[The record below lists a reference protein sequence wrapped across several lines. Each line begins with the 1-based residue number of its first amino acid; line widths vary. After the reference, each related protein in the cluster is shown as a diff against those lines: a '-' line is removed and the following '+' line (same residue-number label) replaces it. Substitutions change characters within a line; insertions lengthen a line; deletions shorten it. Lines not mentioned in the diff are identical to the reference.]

1 MKRVICIGRQYGSGG
16 REVGELLAQK
26 LGIPCYDKLLLK
38 QAAEEAGLDVS
49 VVKEDEERP
58 VKVGQFLT
66 GNVFAD
72 SARMAGTFYFQS
84 QIIYEAERKVIER
97 AAESGPCVIV
107 GRCASSILRGKDILS
122 VFVYGDKDERIKRIM
137 KRNGLEEKEAFLRMK
152 RMDRMRRQYFDSYS
166 DTRWGMP
173 GSYDLMISSSYY
185 GVDGCIRMIMEGIDK
200 TEKEKNHE

>member
-38 QAAEEAGLDVS
+38 QAAAEAGLDVS
-49 VVKEDEERP
+49 VVKDSEERP

-84 QIIYEAERKVIER
+84 QIIYEAQRKVIER
-97 AAESGPCVIV
+97 AEETGPCVIV
-107 GRCASSILRGKDILS
+107 GRCASSILQGRDILS
-122 VFVYGDKDERIKRIM
+122 VFIYGDRQERLRRIM
-137 KRNGLEEKEAFLRMK
+137 ERNDLEEKEAFQRMK
-152 RMDRMRRQYFDSYS
+152 RVDRMRRQYFDSYS

-173 GSYDLMISSSYY
+173 ESYDLMISSSYY
-185 GVDGCIRMIMEGIDK
+185 GVDGCVRMIMESIDK
-200 TEKEKNHE
+200 TEERKHE